1 MCSVT
6 IHEIPGPVEITAAI
20 SFCLGLQCVP
30 VKMLNDFFFDA
41 ILVSSLILELGSW
54 DWSTKHVQLNDEI
67 CWIVGG

>member
-1 MCSVT
+1 M
-6 IHEIPGPVEITAAI
+6 
-20 SFCLGLQCVP
+20 P